1 MYSVNCKVFH
11 LILFTYCNEKQMG
24 EISNGDRKI
33 QPFIVLHVMRM
44 FSGIGMLLP
53 FSFELT

>member
-1 MYSVNCKVFH
+1 
-11 LILFTYCNEKQMG
+11 MG